1 MKQLN
6 FDSGKN
12 LLLRWAGV
20 KKILPKEIFWY
31 DVRSKVKQMIKELLE
46 YGLNKE
52 LEAILKADIR
62 RTELREGQRNG
73 YRRSLGNQLFLKW
86 AIARNSTIM

>member
-46 YGLNKE
+46 YSLNKE
-52 LEAILKADIR
+52 LEAILKAER
-62 RTELREGQRNG
+62 YQHTELRESYRNG
-73 YRRSLGNQLFLKW
+73 YYKRSLITHLVGEIDNF
-86 AIARNSTIM
+86 